1 MALINFPQA
10 PTVSSVYAPKDSV
23 AQLNYMNQSNAQA
36 LNNLLNLGSKIHDYS
51 LSRDQSGLME
61 NPDVDPNTKAT
72 QIAALESRKI
82 NASDPSM
89 IWRWKAQMDQQA
101 AEAEKNR
108 QANLKANSKITQD
121 DIRNFG
127 YKVDMLVGR
136 PNPETTGDKTRQ
148 IIDLENAILEGQ
160 KLGADVTRLVEKK
173 KQVEDTLKGESSG
186 DFSGG
191 TTAENLNANVE
202 DFVKSKPST
211 SQIDEFVKNNSKLTN
226 DQQNLIKTA
235 RREAVDREEK
245 EYKAAVLKKAM
256 SLNSSGLDWEDLNEE
271 EQKKLMAKA
280 KAALAK

>member
-10 PTVSSVYAPKDSV
+10 PTVSSIYAPRDSV

-51 LSRDQSGLME
+51 LSRDQAGLME

-108 QANLKANSKITQD
+108 QANLKANSKISQD

-148 IIDLENAILEGQ
+148 IIDLDNAILEGK
-160 KLGADVTRLVEKK
+160 KLGADVSRLVEKK
-173 KQVEDTLKGESSG
+173 NLVEASLKGVGSGEFSS
-186 DFSGG
+186 G
-191 TTAENLNANVE
+191 TTAENLKANVE
-202 DFVKSKPST
+202 DFVKGKPST
-211 SQIDEFVKNNSKLTN
+211 AQIDEFVNNHPDLNNDEQKL
-226 DQQNLIKTA
+226 ISAA
-235 RREAVDREEK
+235 RREALDREEK
-245 EYKAAVLKKAM
+245 EYKAAVLKKAK
-256 SLNSSGLDWEDLNEE
+256 SLNTSGLDWEDLNEDT
-271 EQKKLMAKA
+271 QKDLIKKA
-280 KAALAK
+280 KAALGK